1 MSWNSPALVICRR
14 NFFRTYSSRSLSP
27 TSTSTCRPR
36 FRESLQKHQRTVGG
50 SPGPR
55 NGLWLFALAPM
66 IAWRRRFVNRGRD
79 SSLTLRP
86 LLATVRAQVRPA
98 SWHPSVGRSR
108 SGAGLTSVG
117 SIPRFETQETVAER
131 RRATTSRDGV
141 TEHRITVPRDD
152 CP

>member
-55 NGLWLFALAPM
+55 NGLWLLGLAQI
-66 IAWRRRFVNRGRD
+66 IAGRRRFVNGGGD
-79 SSLTLRP
+79 PSLRLRP
-86 LLATVRAQVRPA
+86 LQVTVRAQVEPA
-98 SWHPSVGRSR
+98 SWHLSVGGPR
-108 SGAGLTSVG
+108 SGA
-117 SIPRFETQETVAER
+117 
-131 RRATTSRDGV
+131 
-141 TEHRITVPRDD
+141 
-152 CP
+152 

>member
-66 IAWRRRFVNRGRD
+66 IAWRGRFVNRGRD
-79 SSLTLRP
+79 SSLTLQP
-86 LLATVRAQVRPA
+86 LLATVRAQVKNRELA
-98 SWHPSVGRSR
+98 SFRRTVPLR
-108 SGAGLTSVG
+108 SGPHICRLNPQVPKLEHCPGETSRNDV
-117 SIPRFETQETVAER
+117 PR
-131 RRATTSRDGV
+131 RRRETPYHG
-141 TEHRITVPRDD
+141 
-152 CP
+152 

>member
-86 LLATVRAQVRPA
+86 LLATVRAQVRTA

-141 TEHRITVPRDD
+141 TEHRIPVPRDD

>member
-86 LLATVRAQVRPA
+86 LLATVRAQVRTA
-98 SWHPSVGRSR
+98 SWHPFVGRSR
-108 SGAGLTSVG
+108 SGAGLASVG
-117 SIPRFETQETVAER
+117 SIPRRSEER
-131 RRATTSRDGV
+131 RVGKECRSRWSQYHEKKKGK
-141 TEHRITVPRDD
+141 EER
-152 CP
+152 